1 MLKLLH
7 SCNHYVWGVSV
18 TDYIYSC
25 RQDVVNIKYISEALV
40 TDYINYIQDVVFN
53 YIIYIWVFL
62 KKTLITFITFQ
73 ELWRYSNITCSLYPL
88 LALDSIGPTGD
99 TSKLINI
106 IYILKSLTLSWS
118 KSNFIFLFHYW
129 VTLP

>member
-7 SCNHYVWGVSV
+7 SCNHYVSGVSA

-53 YIIYIWVFL
+53 YIIYIWVF
-62 KKTLITFITFQ
+62 KKNLITFITFQ